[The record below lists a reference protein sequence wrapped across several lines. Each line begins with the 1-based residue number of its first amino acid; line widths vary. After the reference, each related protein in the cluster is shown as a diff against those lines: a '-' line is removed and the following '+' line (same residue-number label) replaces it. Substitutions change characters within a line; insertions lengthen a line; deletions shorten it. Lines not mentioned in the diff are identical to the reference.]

1 MTQTRFAVSLPQQ
14 VADGTFDPGAFRDY
28 LRRAEELG
36 FHSAWTRESVLA
48 PSPLPMLSPMETMTY
63 AAACTERLR
72 IGCAVFISVVHSPLH
87 LAKSISTLD
96 QLSRGRLE
104 VGFGLGSR
112 DNLPNFG
119 ISPDGLVSRF
129 TEGIELMKTCWT
141 ETKVAF
147 DGRFWH
153 VDAAMEPKPYQKPHP
168 PVWIGGHKPAAIRR
182 AVHHGDGFFG
192 AGGSTT
198 AAFAEQV
205 RIVKD
210 ELAQAGRDP
219 GSFGIAKRV
228 YVSVG
233 DEQRISGLLERMYGD
248 ASIAVEGPP
257 ETCVR
262 GLREVIEAGADL
274 VLLDSMFDEP
284 EQLELL
290 ATQVLPELRGNEE

>member
-1 MTQTRFAVSLPQQ
+1 MTQTTRFAVSIPQQ
-14 VADGTFDPGAFRDY
+14 YADGTFDPAAFRDY

-48 PSPLPMLSPMETMTY
+48 PAPLPVLGPMEAMTY

-72 IGCAVFISVVHSPLH
+72 VGCAVFISTVHSPLH

-104 VGFGLGSR
+104 VGVALGGR
-112 DNLPNFG
+112 DNLAGFG
-119 ISPDGLVSRF
+119 VSPEGLVSRF

-141 ETKVAF
+141 EPKVGF
-147 DGRFWH
+147 DGRFWQ

-168 PVWIGGHKPAAIRR
+168 PLWIGGHKPAAVRR
-182 AVHHGDGFFG
+182 AVRHGDGFFG
-192 AGGSTT
+192 AGGATT

-205 RIVKD
+205 GIVRD
-210 ELAQAGRDP
+210 ELARAGREP
-219 GSFGIAKRV
+219 GSFRIAKRV

-233 DEQRISGLLERMYGD
+233 DDQRISRILQRIYGD
-248 ASIAVEGPP
+248 ASIAVAGPP
-257 ETCVR
+257 EECVR

-274 VLLDSMFDEP
+274 VLLDPMVDEP

-290 ATQVLPELRGNEE
+290 AADVLPALQN